1 MDGADS
7 ERAMIVFRVLGYL
20 LALVG
25 FGFLIVDGAR
35 SIAAGGIQTT
45 AFGQTWSDIHIQSL
59 GNLQVGIERH
69 LPGWLAFLW
78 DPVMINILIWPTF
91 AVAFALALIFILI
104 GGRGRRRRRRA
115 SAWD

>member
-1 MDGADS
+1 
-7 ERAMIVFRVLGYL
+7 MIIFRLLGYL
-20 LALVG
+20 LALGG

-35 SIAAGGIQTT
+35 SIAAGKIDTT
-45 AFGQTWSDIHIQSL
+45 SFGKAWANFHLDSL
-59 GNLQVGIERH
+59 NNLQVGIQRH
-69 LPGWLAFLW
+69 LPEFFGFLW

-91 AVAFALALIFILI
+91 AVAFGLAVIFILI

>member
-1 MDGADS
+1 MF
-7 ERAMIVFRVLGYL
+7 IFRVLGYL

-35 SIAAGGIQTT
+35 SIASSRIDTIS
-45 AFGQTWSDIHIQSL
+45 FGQAWSDLDLQSL
-59 GNLQVGIERH
+59 NIVQNSIEDS
-69 LPGWLAFLW
+69 LPSWLGFLW
-78 DPVMINILIWPTF
+78 DPVLITLLAWPAF
-91 AVAFALALIFILI
+91 AVAFALAVIFIVV